1 MITTGR
7 PDSSATKT
15 EVVDVVNGER
25 AVLILLTSLWKI
37 MVLWVPTSM
46 EHLLYVVATL
56 LVHDYQSHVT
66 NTPILDGKQF
76 ASMKEKRADILLESC
91 TRTSSMLFGGYGG
104 SSSSKTT
111 ELISIDG
118 GVE

>member
-37 MVLWVPTSM
+37 MVKLWVPTSM

-56 LVHDYQSHVT
+56 LITHQ
-66 NTPILDGKQF
+66 
-76 ASMKEKRADILLESC
+76 
-91 TRTSSMLFGGYGG
+91 
-104 SSSSKTT
+104 
-111 ELISIDG
+111 
-118 GVE
+118 

>member
-1 MITTGR
+1 
-7 PDSSATKT
+7 
-15 EVVDVVNGER
+15 
-25 AVLILLTSLWKI
+25 
-37 MVLWVPTSM
+37 M

-66 NTPILDGKQF
+66 NTPMLDGKQF

-91 TRTSSMLFGGYGG
+91 TRTSSMLFGGLWMAQAHQRQL
-104 SSSSKTT
+104 SS
-111 ELISIDG
+111 LAIDG